1 MKQILVI
8 EAELSKRQLLQ
19 TVLTSEGYE
28 VTWVEDG
35 ATALKVIKTLHPAMV
50 ICDWDLPGTTSGLT
64 VCQAIKAN
72 PTLSNPFCLML
83 MIPGEAAERVQAL
96 EMGAD
101 DLLSKPIDAAEL
113 KARVRAGIR
122 MWQLTQDLHEQKQ
135 LLEAELFEAETYVR
149 SLLPRDLN
157 DEVAI
162 QSRFIPSRLLGGDC
176 YDYYWLDPD
185 YLAIYLLDVSG
196 HGLGSALLSTS
207 VLNLLRSQSLPD
219 VNFYRPERV
228 IKALNETFQMTDQ
241 NEKYF
246 TIWYGVYNRANRQ
259 LLYTSAGHP
268 PAIIVSRDDQ
278 GMTTT
283 AALRTSGMPVG
294 MLPDVQYKWQRCH
307 IPPNSR
313 LYIFSD
319 GIYEIM
325 QADQTIMGLDAFI
338 DILASVRPDQTID
351 DILNE
356 VKTRNQNQPFSDD
369 LSLLEIDL
377 S

>member
-8 EAELSKRQLLQ
+8 EAEPTKRQLLNS
-19 TVLTSEGYE
+19 VLTAEGYD
-28 VTWVEDG
+28 VTLVEDG
-35 ATALKVIKTLHPAMV
+35 TSALATINTVHPAMV
-50 ICDWDLPGTTSGLT
+50 ICDWDLPGLTSSLT
-64 VCQAIKAN
+64 VCQEIKAN
-72 PTLSNPFCLML
+72 PILSNPFCLML
-83 MIPGEAAERVQAL
+83 MVPGEAAKRVEAL

-101 DLLSKPIDAAEL
+101 DLLSKPIDLAEL
-113 KARVRAGIR
+113 KARVRAGVR

-149 SLLPRDLN
+149 SLLPRDV
-157 DEVAI
+157 DDKISI

-185 YLAIYLLDVSG
+185 YLALYLLDVSG

-268 PAIIVSRDDQ
+268 PAIIVSRDND
-278 GMTTT
+278 GITTT
-283 AALRTSGMPVG
+283 TSLRTSGMPVG
-294 MLPDVQYKWQRCH
+294 MLPDVKYEWQRCH
-307 IPPNSR
+307 VPPNSR

-325 QADQTIMGLDAFI
+325 QADQTLMGLDAFV
-338 DILASVRPDQTID
+338 DILTAMKSGQTID

-356 VKTRNQNQPFSDD
+356 VKGRNQNQTFADD
-369 LSLLEIDL
+369 LSLLEINL
-377 S
+377 T